1 MEEYKYS
8 KNKITLSK
16 LKLTNQ
22 LIKLLKK
29 LVKKGCRE
37 IVFSRFPYYTATDEK
52 NKSDK
57 WLALSNKREGN
68 CVAFAYYMKELLR
81 MNKIKGYIVGGKPP
95 PKFTRSGYKDIS
107 HAGVVV
113 PYNTGFILFDTA
125 FYFDKPII
133 LDKTNNYETCKYFTN
148 VYSKSV
154 DKWCF
159 KKEDNRIQVYINNNK
174 IDAYYELKELL
185 NPSKSITLHTNRADR
200 TVFRCE
206 VDKSM
211 HSKFYYKINMYNN
224 MLSVSSLNQYNTT
237 IDVSNFFNENEK
249 LNKSKLK
256 IWINNLNL
264 LTSQK
269 QRMYKDINYFLSNN
283 YPFVV

>member
-8 KNKITLSK
+8 KNNITLSK

-22 LIKLLKK
+22 LIKLLNK

-37 IVFSRFPYYTATDEK
+37 IVFSRFPYYTADEK

-57 WLALSNKREGN
+57 WLALSKREGN

-95 PKFTRSGYKDIS
+95 PKFARSGYKDIS

-125 FYFDKPII
+125 FYFDKTII

-159 KKEDNRIQVYINNNK
+159 KKEQDRIQVYINNNK

-256 IWINNLNL
+256 TWIHHLNL

-269 QRMYKDINYFLSNN
+269 QRMYKDIKNFLSKN

>member
-8 KNKITLSK
+8 KKNIALSK

-22 LIKLLKK
+22 LIKLLNK
-29 LVKKGCRE
+29 LIKKGCSD
-37 IVFSRFPYYTATDEK
+37 IVFSRFPYYTDEK
-52 NKSDK
+52 TKSDK
-57 WLALSNKREGN
+57 WLALSKREGN

-95 PKFTRSGYKDIS
+95 PKFARSGYKDIS

-125 FYFDKPII
+125 FYFDKIII
-133 LDKTNNYETCKYFTN
+133 LDKTNNYKTCKYFTN
-148 VYSKSV
+148 VYSKSA

-159 KKEDNRIQVYINNNK
+159 TKEQDRIQVYINNNK

-206 VDKSM
+206 VDKFM

-237 IDVSNFFNENEK
+237 IDVSNFFNENGK
-249 LNKSKLK
+249 LIKSKLK
-256 IWINNLNL
+256 TWIYHLNL

-269 QRMYKDINYFLSNN
+269 QRMYKDIKNFLSKN

>member
-8 KNKITLSK
+8 KTNLKLSK

-22 LIKLLKK
+22 LIKLLNK

>member
-8 KNKITLSK
+8 KTNLKMSN

-22 LIKLLKK
+22 LIKLLNQ
-29 LVKKGCRE
+29 LAKKGCRE
-37 IVFSRFPYYTATDEK
+37 IVFSRFPYYTDDK

-57 WLALSNKREGN
+57 WLALSKREGN
-68 CVAFAYYMKELLR
+68 CVAFAYYMKELLKI
-81 MNKIKGYIVGGKPP
+81 NKIKGYIVGGKPP
-95 PKFTRSGYKDIS
+95 PKFARTGYKDIS

-125 FYFDKPII
+125 FYFDKIII
-133 LDKTNNYETCKYFTN
+133 LDEKHNFETCKYFPN

-159 KKEDNRIQVYINNNK
+159 RKEQDKIQVYINNNK
-174 IDAYYELKELL
+174 MDAYYELKELL

-211 HSKFYYKINMYNN
+211 HSNLYYKINMYDNN
-224 MLSVSSLNQYNTT
+224 LSVSSLNQHNTS
-237 IDVSNFFNENEK
+237 INVSSFFNENGK
-249 LNKSKLK
+249 LNKLKLK
-256 IWINNLNL
+256 TWIYTLNL
-264 LTSQK
+264 LRSQK
-269 QRMYKDINYFLSNN
+269 QRMYRDINTFLSKN
-283 YPFVV
+283 YPFVI

>member
-8 KNKITLSK
+8 KINLRLSK

-22 LIKLLKK
+22 LIKLFNK
-29 LVKKGCRE
+29 LVKKGCKE
-37 IVFSRFPYYTATDEK
+37 MVFSRFPYYNNNEK
-52 NKSDK
+52 NIISDK
-57 WLALSNKREGN
+57 CLALSKKEGN
-68 CVAFAYYMKELLR
+68 CVAFAYYMKELLKV
-81 MNKIKGYIVGGKPP
+81 NKIKGYIVGGKPP
-95 PKFTRSGYKDIS
+95 PKFSRSGYRDIS

-113 PYNTGFILFDTA
+113 PYNNGFVLFDTA
-125 FYFDKPII
+125 FYFDKTII
-133 LDKTNNYETCKYFTN
+133 LDKKNNYETCKYFTN

-159 KKEDNRIQVYINNNK
+159 KKEDNRIQIYINDNN
-174 IDAYYELKELL
+174 IDAYYELKEIL

-206 VDKSM
+206 IDKSM
-211 HSKFYYKINMYNN
+211 YLKFYYKINMYKKT
-224 MLSVSSLNQYNTT
+224 LSVYSLNQPNTM
-237 IDVSNFFNENEK
+237 IDVSNFFNENNK
-249 LNKSKLK
+249 LNKFKLK
-256 IWINNLNL
+256 LWIDNLNL

-269 QRMYKDINYFLSNN
+269 QRMYKDINIFLLNN

>member
-8 KNKITLSK
+8 KTNLKMSN

-22 LIKLLKK
+22 LIKLLNQ
-29 LVKKGCRE
+29 LAKKGCRE
-37 IVFSRFPYYTATDEK
+37 IVFSRFPYYTDDK

-57 WLALSNKREGN
+57 WLALSKREGN
-68 CVAFAYYMKELLR
+68 CVAFAYYMKELLKI
-81 MNKIKGYIVGGKPP
+81 NKIKGYIVGGKPP
-95 PKFTRSGYKDIS
+95 PKFARTGYKDIS

-125 FYFDKPII
+125 FYFDKIII
-133 LDKTNNYETCKYFTN
+133 LDEKHNFETCKYFPN

-159 KKEDNRIQVYINNNK
+159 RKEQDKIQVYINNNK
-174 IDAYYELKELL
+174 MDAYYELKELL

-211 HSKFYYKINMYNN
+211 QSNLYYKINMYDNN
-224 MLSVSSLNQYNTT
+224 LSVSSLNQHNTS
-237 IDVSNFFNENEK
+237 INVSSFFNENGK
-249 LNKSKLK
+249 LNKLKLK
-256 IWINNLNL
+256 TWIYSLNL
-264 LTSQK
+264 LRSQK
-269 QRMYKDINYFLSNN
+269 QRMYRDINTFLSKN
-283 YPFVV
+283 YPFVI